1 MEKTASNPTTLYPLR
16 FDPIY
21 QYRLWG
27 GHRFADLFSAEL
39 PEGPVG
45 EDWVLSDRADH
56 ASHVAAGALRGQTIA
71 QLLLRFPVELMGRLA
86 GRFARFPLLLK
97 FLDVREMLSVQVH
110 PNGASGKTEGW
121 VVLEAE
127 AKSRIYAGLTD
138 GITETD
144 LRSALDGGDVAEC
157 LSSFH
162 PAAGDAVFI
171 PGGTVHSLGD
181 GVVVFEIQQ
190 NSDETF
196 RLYDWGHVD
205 QKTGKP
211 RPLQVDRALASVDY
225 AECDAGLVR
234 PIVEDAAPLSREKL
248 FDCDY
253 FRLARL
259 RGDSPFLVG
268 APGVPSVLVCI
279 AGAGRVEGAEVQY
292 SIGKGNVFLLPA
304 VLGTCTCKPGD
315 SGLSVLEI
323 SIPE

>member
-1 MEKTASNPTTLYPLR
+1 MTVLYPLR

-27 GHRFADLFSAEL
+27 GRRFADLFSAEL
-39 PEGPVG
+39 PKGPVG
-45 EDWVLSDRADH
+45 ESWVLSDRDDH
-56 ASHVAAGALRGQTIA
+56 ASHVAEGPLKGQTIA

-97 FLDVREMLSVQVH
+97 FLDAREMLSVQVH
-110 PNGASGKTEGW
+110 PGGKDGKTEGW
-121 VVLEAE
+121 VVLEAA

-138 GITETD
+138 NITETD
-144 LRSALDGGDVAEC
+144 IRSALDGGEVAEC

-162 PAAGDAVFI
+162 PSAGDAVFI
-171 PGGTVHSLGD
+171 PGGTVHSLG
-181 GVVVFEIQQ
+181 GGLVVFEIQQ

-205 QKTGKP
+205 KKTGEP
-211 RPLQVDRALASVDY
+211 RPLQVDRALASIDY
-225 AECDAGLVR
+225 AECDEGLVR
-234 PIVEDAAPLSREKL
+234 PVIEDAAPLDREKL

-253 FRLARL
+253 FHLSRL

-279 AGAGRVEGAEVQY
+279 DGAGRVEHGGANYEVR
-292 SIGKGNVFLLPA
+292 KGDVFLMPA
-304 VLGTCTCKPGD
+304 DLGTCTCLPDD
-315 SGLSVLEI
+315 SALNVLEI
-323 SIPE
+323 AIPE